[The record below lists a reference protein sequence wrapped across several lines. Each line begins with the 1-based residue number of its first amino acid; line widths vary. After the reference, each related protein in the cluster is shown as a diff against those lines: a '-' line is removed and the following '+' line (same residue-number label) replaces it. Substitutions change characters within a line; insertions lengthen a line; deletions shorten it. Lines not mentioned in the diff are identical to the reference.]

1 MMKETSILKECE
13 KVELLTLQDNF
24 IEITASDNSAIISR
38 ARYLMHGEIKTSIRA
53 EHGFS
58 AIVRTTTAGR
68 TRTLLFDFGFSADGA
83 AANARA
89 MGIDMGEIEVMVL
102 SHGHN
107 DHFGGFKKLVEM
119 IGRDG
124 VELVLHPAA
133 FKPQRY
139 LKFGG
144 DFKARFPEVTRE
156 EIEKTGIRLRE
167 TRDPLPL
174 LDGDV
179 LYLGEIHR
187 QTEFEKG
194 MPHAFFTDKGIE
206 TWDPIEE
213 DTGIAVNLKG
223 RGLVVLTGC
232 AHSGVINTINHARTV
247 TGVNPVHV
255 VMGGFHLAGSGFEPV
270 VEKTIEELKKINP
283 AYIVP
288 THCTGRKAVIEIE
301 KAMPAQFI
309 LNMAG
314 TGLTFSS

>member
-1 MMKETSILKECE
+1 MNKISILKEVE
-13 KVELLTLQDNF
+13 KVEILTLQDNF

-68 TRTLLFDFGFSADGA
+68 TGTLLFDFGFSEDGA
-83 AANARA
+83 AANAKA
-89 MGIDMGEIEVMVL
+89 MGVNMGEIEVMVL

-107 DHFGGFKKLVEM
+107 DHFGGFNKLVKM
-119 IGRDG
+119 IAKDG
-124 VELVLHPAA
+124 IELVLHPAA
-133 FKPQRY
+133 FKQERY
-139 LKFGG
+139 LKFGC
-144 DFKARFPEVTRE
+144 DFKARFPEVTRKK
-156 EIEKTGIRLRE
+156 IEKTGVRLRE
-167 TRDPLPL
+167 TKEPL
-174 LDGDV
+174 LLLNGDV
-179 LYLGEIHR
+179 LYLGEICR

-194 MPHAFFTDKGIE
+194 MPHAFFMDKGRE

-213 DTGIAVNLKG
+213 DTGIAINLKG

-232 AHSGVINTINHARTV
+232 AHSGIVNTVNHARTV
-247 TGVNPVHV
+247 TGISAVHTI
-255 VMGGFHLAGSGFEPV
+255 MGGFHLAGPAFEPIV
-270 VEKTIEELKKINP
+270 GKTIEELKKINP

-288 THCTGRKAVIEIE
+288 THCTGRKSVIEIE

-314 TGLTFSS
+314 TGLIFSS

>member
-1 MMKETSILKECE
+1 MKETTNLREVE
-13 KVELLTLQDNF
+13 KAEILTLQDNF
-24 IEITASDNSAIISR
+24 IEITAMDNSVIVSR
-38 ARYLMHGEIKTSIRA
+38 ARFLLDGEIKTSIRA

-68 TRTLLFDFGFSADGA
+68 TRTLLFDFGFSEDGA
-83 AANARA
+83 AANAKA
-89 MGIDMGEIEVMVL
+89 MGVDMGKVEALAL
-102 SHGHN
+102 SHGHS
-107 DHFGGFKKLVEM
+107 DHFGGFKKLVKM
-119 IGRDG
+119 IGREG
-124 VELVLHPAA
+124 IELVLHPAA
-133 FKPQRY
+133 FKQERY
-139 LKFGG
+139 LKFGH
-144 DFKARFPEVTRE
+144 DFKARFPKWTKN
-156 EIEKTGIRLRE
+156 EIEKTGARLRE
-167 TRDPLPL
+167 TKVPLPL

-194 MPHAFFTDKGIE
+194 MPNAFFMDKGIE

-213 DTGIAVNLKG
+213 DTGIAINLKG

-232 AHSGVINTINHARTV
+232 AHSGIVNTVNYARTV

-255 VMGGFHLAGSGFEPV
+255 IMGGFHLAGPAFEPIV
-270 VEKTIEELKKINP
+270 GKTIEALKKINP
-283 AYIVP
+283 TYIVP
-288 THCTGRKAVIEIE
+288 THCTGRKSVMEIE

>member
-1 MMKETSILKECE
+1 MKETSILKEVE
-13 KVELLTLQDNF
+13 KVEILTLQDNF
-24 IEITASDNSAIISR
+24 IEITAFDNSAIISR
-38 ARYLMHGEIKTSIRA
+38 ARFLLNGEIKTSIRA

-68 TRTLLFDFGFSADGA
+68 TRTMLFDFGFSEDGA
-83 AANARA
+83 AANAKA
-89 MGIDMGEIEVMVL
+89 LGADMGEIEVMVL
-102 SHGHN
+102 SHGHI
-107 DHFGGFKKLVEM
+107 DHCGGFEKLVKM

-133 FKPQRY
+133 FKQERY
-139 LKFGG
+139 LKVGS
-144 DFKARFPEVTRE
+144 DFKARFPKWTKH
-156 EIEKTGIRLRE
+156 EIEKTGVRLRE
-167 TRDPLPL
+167 SKEPQLL

-179 LYLGEIHR
+179 LYLGEIYR

-194 MPHAFFTDKGIE
+194 MPNAFFMDKGIE

-232 AHSGVINTINHARTV
+232 AHSGIVNTVNYARKV
-247 TGVNPVHV
+247 TGVDPVHV
-255 VMGGFHLAGSGFEPV
+255 IMGGFHLTGPAFEPILG
-270 VEKTIEELKKINP
+270 KTIAELKKINP

-288 THCTGRKAVIEIE
+288 THCTGRKSIMEIE

-309 LNMAG
+309 MNMAG

>member
-1 MMKETSILKECE
+1 M
-13 KVELLTLQDNF
+13 
-24 IEITASDNSAIISR
+24 
-38 ARYLMHGEIKTSIRA
+38 
-53 EHGFS
+53 
-58 AIVRTTTAGR
+58 
-68 TRTLLFDFGFSADGA
+68 LFDFGFSEDGA
-83 AANARA
+83 AANAKA
-89 MGIDMGEIEVMVL
+89 LGADMSEIEVMVL
-102 SHGHN
+102 SHGHI
-107 DHFGGFKKLVEM
+107 DHCGGFEKLVKM

-133 FKPQRY
+133 FKQERY
-139 LKFGG
+139 LKVGS
-144 DFKARFPEVTRE
+144 DFKARFPKWTKH
-156 EIEKTGIRLRE
+156 EIEKTGVRLRE
-167 TRDPLPL
+167 TKEPLLL

-179 LYLGEIHR
+179 LYLGEIYR

-194 MPHAFFTDKGIE
+194 MPNAFFMDQGIE

-232 AHSGVINTINHARTV
+232 AHSGIVNTVNYARKV
-247 TGVNPVHV
+247 TGVDPVHV
-255 VMGGFHLAGSGFEPV
+255 IMGGFHLTGPAFEPILG
-270 VEKTIEELKKINP
+270 KTIAELKKMNP

-288 THCTGRKAVIEIE
+288 THCTGRKAVMEIE

>member
-1 MMKETSILKECE
+1 MKEISILHEVE
-13 KVELLTLQDNF
+13 KVEILTLQDNF

-83 AANARA
+83 AANAKA

-102 SHGHN
+102 SHGHS
-107 DHFGGFKKLVEM
+107 DHFGGFNKLVKM
-119 IGRDG
+119 IGKDG
-124 VELVLHPAA
+124 IELVLHPAA
-133 FKPQRY
+133 FKQKRY

-144 DFKARFPEVTRE
+144 DFKARFPEVTRRK
-156 EIEKTGIRLRE
+156 IEKTGVRLRE
-167 TRDPLPL
+167 TREPL
-174 LDGDV
+174 LLLNGDV
-179 LYLGEIHR
+179 LYLGEICR

-194 MPHAFFTDKGIE
+194 MPHAFFMDKGRE

-213 DTGIAVNLKG
+213 DTGIAINLKG
-223 RGLVVLTGC
+223 KGLVVLTGC
-232 AHSGVINTINHARTV
+232 AHSGVVNTVNHARTV

-255 VMGGFHLAGSGFEPV
+255 IMGGFHLAGPAFEPIV
-270 VEKTIEELKKINP
+270 GKTIEELKKINP
-283 AYIVP
+283 SYIVP

-301 KAMPAQFI
+301 KAMPAQFV

-314 TGLTFSS
+314 TSLTFSS